1 MAKKGF
7 YVNLEE
13 RTHKRLKI
21 FALANDM
28 TMTETLEHLINHY
41 CRPNE
46 TNEDTG
52 EIGYDEQGLLG
63 HED

>member
-41 CRPNE
+41 CRPGE
-46 TNEDTG
+46 ANEDTG
-52 EIGYDEQGLLG
+52 EIGYSEQGLIDTD
-63 HED
+63 E